1 MRLWNVLSLL
11 VALLA
16 AAPLC
21 ADDISFER
29 DGKQIHLKGQVIAT
43 HEAGIILHT
52 PDGKMWPIQ
61 NAEIVERTKTTAP
74 FELQTK
80 EQLIESVLAEMPPG
94 SQVIETSNYVVA
106 YNTSRAYAQWV
117 AGMLERLH
125 RGFSSYWT
133 QRGMK
138 LEEPQ
143 QPLVALVFDNQD
155 SFAQYGQAELGDAAK
170 SVIGFYSM
178 HTNYVVMFD
187 LTGGGAG
194 DASRRTIATRD
205 IQRLMSRP
213 DFQWSLAT
221 IVHEAT
227 HQLAFNTGLQKRY
240 ADVPL
245 WFSEGLAIYFE
256 TPDVSSTRGWRGIGQ
271 VSAPR
276 LKQFQQAARDS
287 SQPFLPDMLTNDDSL
302 RKAATAMD
310 RYSQAWAVTYYL
322 QKRKSE
328 AYDAYLKEL
337 SQIQPLHDPSQAD
350 RIRLFQKHFGVDLTA
365 LENEV
370 RQMMLG
376 LRP

>member
-1 MRLWNVLSLL
+1 MRLWNSLSLL
-11 VALLA
+11 LVLFA
-16 AAPLC
+16 AAYAS
-21 ADDISFER
+21 ADEISFER
-29 DGKQIHLKGQVIAT
+29 DGQRIDLKGQVIAT
-43 HEAGIILHT
+43 HEAGVILQT

-61 NAEIVERTKTTAP
+61 NAEIVQRNKTTAP

-80 EQLIESVLAEMPPG
+80 EQLIETVLAEMPPG
-94 SQVIETSNYVVA
+94 SQVIETTHYVVA

-117 AGMLERLH
+117 ASMLERLH
-125 RGFSSYWT
+125 RGFTSYWT

-138 LEEPQ
+138 LEESP

-194 DASRRTIATRD
+194 DSSRRTIGTRD

-227 HQLAFNTGLQKRY
+227 HQLAFNSGLQKRY

-256 TPDVSSTRGWRGIGQ
+256 TPDVSSSRGWRGIGQ
-271 VSAPR
+271 VSVPR
-276 LKQFQQAARDS
+276 LKQFQQAARES

-310 RYSQAWAVTYYL
+310 RYSQAWAVTYFL
-322 QKRKSE
+322 QKRKPE
-328 AYDAYLKEL
+328 QYDAYLKEL
-337 SQIQPLHDPSQAD
+337 SEIQPLHDPSQTE
-350 RIRLFQKHFGVDLTA
+350 RVRLFQKHFGADVME

>member
-1 MRLWNVLSLL
+1 MHRWNSLSLL
-11 VALLA
+11 LALLVTNSL
-16 AAPLC
+16 PG
-21 ADDISFER
+21 DEISFER
-29 DGKQIHLKGQVIAT
+29 DGKRVDLTGEVIAT

-61 NAEIVERTKTTAP
+61 NAEIVQRAKTTAP
-74 FELQTK
+74 FTLQTK
-80 EQLIESVLAEMPPG
+80 QQLIETVLSEMPPG
-94 SQVIETSNYVVA
+94 SQVIETSHYVVA

-125 RGFSSYWT
+125 RGFTSYWT
-133 QRGMK
+133 QRGFK

-155 SFAQYGQAELGDAAK
+155 SFAQYGQAELGAAAK

-187 LTGGGAG
+187 LTGGAG
-194 DASRRTIATRD
+194 DSSRRTISTRE

-227 HQLAFNTGLQKRY
+227 HQLAFNAGLQKRY

-256 TPDVSSTRGWRGIGQ
+256 TPDVSSSRGWRGIGQ

-276 LKQFQQAARDS
+276 LKQFQQAARTS
-287 SQPFLPDMLTNDDSL
+287 SQPFLPDMLINDDSL

-322 QKRKSE
+322 QKRKPDE
-328 AYDAYLKEL
+328 YDAYLEEL
-337 SQIQPLHDPSQAD
+337 SEIQPLHDPSQSE
-350 RIRLFQKHFGVDLTA
+350 RVRLFQKHFGADLTE

>member
-1 MRLWNVLSLL
+1 MRLWNSLSLL
-11 VALLA
+11 FALFA
-16 AAPLC
+16 AHCLC
-21 ADDISFER
+21 ADEISFER
-29 DGKQIHLKGQVIAT
+29 GGQRIDLKGEVIAT

-61 NAEIVERTKTTAP
+61 NTEIIERTKTTAP
-74 FELQTK
+74 FQLQTK
-80 EQLIESVLAEMPPG
+80 EQLIETVLAEMPPG
-94 SQVIETSNYVVA
+94 SQVIETSHYVVA
-106 YNTSRAYAQWV
+106 YNTNRAYAQWV

-125 RGFSSYWT
+125 RGFTSYWT
-133 QRGMK
+133 QRGFD
-138 LEEPQ
+138 LQEPQ

-155 SFAQYGQAELGDAAK
+155 SFAQYGQAELGSAAK

-187 LTGGGAG
+187 LTGGAG
-194 DASRRTIATRD
+194 GNSRRSLGIRD

-227 HQLAFNTGLQKRY
+227 HQLAFNAGLQKRY

-256 TPDVSSTRGWRGIGQ
+256 TPDVSSSRGWRGIGQ

-276 LKQFQQAARDS
+276 LQKFQQAARES
-287 SQPFLPDMLTNDDSL
+287 SQPFLPDLLINDDSL
-302 RKAATAMD
+302 RKAATALD
-310 RYSQAWAVTYYL
+310 RYSQAWAVTYFL
-322 QKRKSE
+322 QKRKAE
-328 AYDAYLKEL
+328 EYDAYLKEL
-337 SQIQPLHDPSQAD
+337 SEIQPLHDPTATE
-350 RIRLFQKHFGVDLTA
+350 RVRLFQKHFGVDLTE